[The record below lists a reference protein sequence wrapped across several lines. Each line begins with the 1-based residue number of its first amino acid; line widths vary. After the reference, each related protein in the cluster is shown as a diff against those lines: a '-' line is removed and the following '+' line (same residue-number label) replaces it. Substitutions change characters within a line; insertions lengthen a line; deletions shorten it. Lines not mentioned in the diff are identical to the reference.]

1 MDIITPALAQ
11 WQHTLALKPALAAQD
26 DAVRAALA
34 RATPH
39 GHFADWLA
47 TIAALPSPTAA
58 TIDLQS
64 AAVSAS
70 GDTPPDLETVL
81 RALQPWR
88 KGPFTLYGVHID
100 SEWRSDLKFARLLAA
115 GVDFSGKHMLDVGC
129 GNGYYSYRALGAGA
143 KMALGLDP
151 SWHYFAQ
158 FLALERLLGTQR
170 CAYLPL
176 TLDDCAPTGFDLTLS
191 MGVLYHRR
199 DPLQHL
205 AQLRDTLR
213 DGGRLVLETLIV
225 EGDAQ
230 TVLMPPDR
238 YAGMRN
244 VWFLPS
250 VAALHRWL
258 ARLGFTVEHTDVPV
272 ATTSDEQRATRWIDR
287 HSLADFMKADFSAT
301 IEGLPPPRRVIIV
314 ALKGRSG
321 R

>member
-1 MDIITPALAQ
+1 MPHLAPALAQ
-11 WQHTLALKPALAAQD
+11 WQHALALKPALATQD

-47 TIAALPSPTAA
+47 TIAALPSPVAA
-58 TIDLQS
+58 SIDLQS

-70 GDTPPDLETVL
+70 GDTPPNLEAGL

-88 KGPFTLYGVHID
+88 KGPFDLYGVHID

-115 GVDFSGKHMLDVGC
+115 GVDFTGKHVLDVGC

-158 FLALERLLGTQR
+158 FLALERLLGRQR

-176 TLDDCAPTGFDLTLS
+176 TLDDCAPAAFDLTLS

-199 DPLQHL
+199 EPLQHL

-213 DGGRLVLETLIV
+213 DGGRLVLETLV
-225 EGDAQ
+225 VDGDANGQ
-230 TVLMPPDR
+230 T
-238 YAGMRN
+238 G
-244 VWFLPS
+244 
-250 VAALHRWL
+250 
-258 ARLGFTVEHTDVPV
+258 
-272 ATTSDEQRATRWIDR
+272 
-287 HSLADFMKADFSAT
+287 
-301 IEGLPPPRRVIIV
+301 
-314 ALKGRSG
+314 
-321 R
+321 

>member
-70 GDTPPDLETVL
+70 GDTPPSLETAL

-115 GVDFSGKHMLDVGC
+115 GVDFSGKHVLDVGC

-258 ARLGFTVEHTDVPV
+258 ARLGFAIEHTGVPV
-272 ATTSDEQRATRWIDR
+272 ATTSAEQRATRWIDR

-301 IEGLPPPRRVIIV
+301 IEGLPPPQRVIIV

>member
-1 MDIITPALAQ
+1 MPHLAPALAQ
-11 WQHTLALKPALAAQD
+11 WQHALALKPALAAQD

-47 TIAALPSPTAA
+47 TVAALPSSETQQ
-58 TIDLQS
+58 IDLQA

-70 GDTPPDLETVL
+70 GDTLPNLEAGL

-88 KGPFTLYGVHID
+88 KGPFDLYGVHIN

-115 GVDFSGKHMLDVGC
+115 GVDFSGKHVLDVGC

-158 FLALERLLGTQR
+158 FLALERLLGVQR

-176 TLDDCAPTGFDLTLS
+176 TLDDCAPAAFDLALS

-199 DPLQHL
+199 EPLQHL

-213 DGGRLVLETLIV
+213 DGGHLVLETLV
-225 EGDAQ
+225 VDGDAQ

-258 ARLGFTVEHTDVPV
+258 ARLGFAVEHTGAPV
-272 ATTSDEQRATRWIDR
+272 ATTVAEQRATGWIDR
-287 HSLADFMKADFSAT
+287 FSLADFMNADFSAT
-301 IEGLPPPRRVIIV
+301 VEGLPPPQRVIIV
-314 ALKGRSG
+314 ARKGR
-321 R
+321 

>member
-70 GDTPPDLETVL
+70 GDTPPGLETVL

-100 SEWRSDLKFARLLAA
+100 SEWRSDDKFARLLAA
-115 GVDFSGKHMLDVGC
+115 GVDFTGKHILDVGC
-129 GNGYYSYRALGAGA
+129 GNGYFLYRMLGAGA
-143 KMALGLDP
+143 RFALGLDP

-158 FLALERLLGTQR
+158 YLALEKLLGPQH

-176 TLDDCAPTGFDLTLS
+176 TLDDIAPRDFDLTLS

-199 DPLQHL
+199 EPLQHL

-213 DGGRLVLETLIV
+213 PDGRLILETLV
-225 EGDAQ
+225 VDGDAA
-230 TVLMPPDR
+230 TVLMPPER

-250 VAALHRWL
+250 VAALTRWL
-258 ARLGFTVEHTDVPV
+258 HRLGLDLEYSGTPV
-272 ATTSDEQRATRWIDR
+272 VTTGTEQRKTAWNTDC
-287 HSLADFMKADFSAT
+287 SLIDFMQPDFSAT
-301 IEGLPPPRRVIIV
+301 IEGLPPPQRVILI
-314 ALKGRSG
+314 ARKKR
-321 R
+321 

>member
-1 MDIITPALAQ
+1 MPHLAPALAQ
-11 WQHTLALKPALAAQD
+11 WQHALALKPALAAQD

-47 TIAALPSPTAA
+47 TIAALPCPTAENIELNA
-58 TIDLQS
+58 

-70 GDTPPDLETVL
+70 GDTPPGLAAAL

-88 KGPFTLYGVHID
+88 KGPFSLYGVHID
-100 SEWRSDLKFARLLAA
+100 SEWRSDMKFARLLAA
-115 GVDFSGKHMLDVGC
+115 GVEFAGKHVLDVGC

-143 KMALGLDP
+143 SMALGLDP

-158 FLALERLLGTQR
+158 FLALERLLGEQR

-213 DGGRLVLETLIV
+213 VGGRLVLETLVID
-225 EGDAQ
+225 GDTQ

-250 VAALHRWL
+250 VAALVRWL
-258 ARLGFTVEHTDVPV
+258 TRLGFIVEHTSVPV
-272 ATTSDEQRATRWIDR
+272 ATTSAEQRATDWIDR
-287 HSLADFMKADFSAT
+287 HSLADFMNADFSAT
-301 IEGLPPPRRVIIV
+301 IENLPPPQRVILI
-314 ALKGRSG
+314 ASKRG
-321 R
+321 

>member
-1 MDIITPALAQ
+1 MPHLAPALAQ
-11 WQHTLALKPALAAQD
+11 WQHALALKPALAAQD
-26 DAVRAALA
+26 EAVRAALA

-47 TIAALPSPTAA
+47 TIAALPSPAAA
-58 TIDLQS
+58 TIALQN

-70 GDTPPDLETVL
+70 GDTLPGLETAL

-115 GVDFSGKHMLDVGC
+115 GVDFSGKHVLDVGC
-129 GNGYYSYRALGAGA
+129 GNGYYLYRTLGAGA

-151 SWHYFAQ
+151 SWHYLAQ
-158 FLALERLLGTQR
+158 YLALERLLGTQR

-176 TLDDCAPTGFDLTLS
+176 TLDDCAPSGFDLTLS

-213 DGGRLVLETLIV
+213 DGGQLILETLVID
-225 EGDAQ
+225 GDAQ

-258 ARLGFTVEHTDVPV
+258 VRLGFAIAYSGETV
-272 ATTSDEQRATRWIDR
+272 ATTSAEQRATDWIDR
-287 HSLADFMKADFSAT
+287 YSLADFMNADFSAT
-301 IEGLPPPRRVIIV
+301 IENLPPPQRVIII
-314 ALKGRSG
+314 ATKGRG
-321 R
+321 